1 MAGRS
6 KYGAKPTVVDGHR
19 FPSMAEARRYAELK
33 LMERAGQ
40 ITHLEL
46 QPKFPVVVA
55 GVKIGSYVADFAYI
69 DTARR
74 GPQGQV
80 GCKVVEDVKSAPT
93 RTRLYIWKK
102 KLVEALYPG
111 VKIMEVS
118 A

>member
-1 MAGRS
+1 MIRSVTTRS
-6 KYGAKPTVVDGHR
+6 KYGAKPTVVDGH
-19 FPSMAEARRYAELK
+19 
-33 LMERAGQ
+33 
-40 ITHLEL
+40 LEL
-46 QPKFPVVVA
+46 QPKFPVIVA

-74 GPQGQV
+74 GPHGQV

-111 VKIMEVS
+111 VKIVEVS